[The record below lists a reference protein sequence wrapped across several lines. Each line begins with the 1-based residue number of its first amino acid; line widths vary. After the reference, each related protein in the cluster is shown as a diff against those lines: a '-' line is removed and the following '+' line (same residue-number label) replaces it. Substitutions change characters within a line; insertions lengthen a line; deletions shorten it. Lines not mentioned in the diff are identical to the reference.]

1 MIRPVLFGTML
12 LSLLVVRPARAEE
25 VKIAVVDVQR
35 AIGESDDGKKAL
47 AAFKKDFDRKQKE
60 LDEQQEEVKKAAED
74 LKKKSTLLP
83 AETVR
88 QKEAEIQDRIVKVQ
102 QTYMRLQQDLA
113 KKQEEAT
120 TPLLERMHRI
130 IAKIAAAEGFTLVLD
145 RSAGVVFAKDHLDL
159 TSQVI
164 RRFNAGEEKGA
175 APAKKAAPDSK
186 KK

>member
-1 MIRPVLFGTML
+1 MIRTALFGTIL

-35 AIGESDDGKKAL
+35 AIAESDDGKKAL
-47 AAFKKDFDRKQKE
+47 SAFKKDFDRKQKE
-60 LDEQQEEVKKAAED
+60 LDEQQDEVRKAAED

-83 AETVR
+83 AETLR
-88 QKEAEIQDRIVKVQ
+88 QKEAEIQERIVKVQ

-130 IAKIAAAEGFTLVLD
+130 INKIAATEGFTLVLD

-159 TSQVI
+159 TGQVI
-164 RRFNAGEEKGA
+164 RRFNAGEEKT
-175 APAKKAAPDSK
+175 APAKKAAAPDSK

>member
-1 MIRPVLFGTML
+1 MIRTALFATML
-12 LSLLVVRPARAEE
+12 LSLLARPARAED

-35 AIGESDDGKKAL
+35 AIAESDDGKKAL
-47 AAFKKDFDRKQKE
+47 AAFKKEFDKKQKE
-60 LDEQQEEVKKAAED
+60 LDEQQDEVRKAAED

-88 QKEAEIQDRIVKVQ
+88 QKESEIQERVVKVQ

-113 KKQEEAT
+113 KKQEAAT
-120 TPLLERMHRI
+120 TPLLDRMHRI
-130 IAKIAAAEGFTLVLD
+130 ISKIAAAEGFTLVLD

-159 TSQVI
+159 TGQVI
-164 RRFNAGEEKGA
+164 RRFNAGEEKSS
-175 APAKKAAPDSK
+175 PAKKKPADSK